1 MVSTFLTFT
10 VDDLRFHP
18 RSVLL
23 LESYQAAST
32 LHPFDM
38 FGLGE
43 AAWSDQHQSPG
54 EEVSFLKLPNFAR
67 K

>member
-1 MVSTFLTFT
+1 
-10 VDDLRFHP
+10 
-18 RSVLL
+18 VLL

-54 EEVSFLKLPNFAR
+54 EEVRFLKLSLFAR
-67 K
+67 EKNRRKFQGEGTFDVSVES